1 MVPLSRKGRVRD
13 VTVDGTEKIC
23 RGGPGGIAAI
33 LYTVMD
39 RSLHRHILC
48 SQFLNG
54 GSKMYQSF
62 SRFIKLECQRCLIPI
77 FKAVGAVLNVL
88 FQDQILGVFPAP
100 PFLATATF
108 PRMCYDRL
116 IKTKTTLRDA
126 FLIF

>member
-1 MVPLSRKGRVRD
+1 
-13 VTVDGTEKIC
+13 
-23 RGGPGGIAAI
+23 
-33 LYTVMD
+33 MD

-77 FKAVGAVLNVL
+77 FKVVGAVLNVL
-88 FQDQILGVFPAP
+88 FQDQILGVFSAP

-116 IKTKTTLRDA
+116 IKIKTTLRDA